1 MNSVVGAIRVGLV
14 PLVRPLFRGARMGLA
29 EASLEA
35 LKGLEALL
43 GFSLTYVSPPVGELE
58 EALRRTAEVRDLHE
72 SGSLDL
78 LLVEH
83 VTFSSGDVI
92 APFLDLPMPLGL
104 WALPEATTQ
113 GPLPQNALCGLNH
126 GLSLPTARTIPVK
139 WLYGNAEDSQFQARL
154 GLTLQ
159 ALRGRRALCTGRVL
173 WVGGT
178 APGFSRLEAFPDL
191 PLRVDRVSLGE
202 LFRAVGAIGEDEVS
216 EALAALDEPRGLEL
230 EALRQTVRLE
240 LAIERLAAGY
250 DGVALRCWPEVPD
263 RMGAMACAAFARL
276 SDRGLA
282 LACEGD
288 AAAVAS
294 MIAVAAVS
302 GAPAITLDL
311 SHAAEDG
318 LLFWHC
324 GNAAR
329 AWARA
334 GETRLSPHFNRGL
347 PAVRDMRLE
356 PGPVGGLRFLEGRR
370 AVVYG
375 GAVTGRADAYD
386 GVSGWIGGLRWA
398 GQELP
403 PVEFLASVLNHRLP
417 HHLVWGRG
425 EIEAA
430 LIEMCAWIGCRVL
443 PPDPETLLLRWRGLE
458 GADER

>member
-35 LKGLEALL
+35 LKGLEVPF
-43 GFSLTYVSPPVGELE
+43 GFSLDYVSPPVGEAG
-58 EALRRTAEVRDLHE
+58 EAHARAAEAGKRYED
-72 SGSLDL
+72 GSLDL
-78 LLVEH
+78 LLVQH

-104 WALPEATTQ
+104 WALPEAATQ

-139 WLYGNAEDSQFQARL
+139 WLYGNAEDSQFRARL
-154 GLTLQ
+154 GLTLR
-159 ALRGRRALCTGRVL
+159 ALRGRRALARGRIL

-178 APGFSRLEAFPDL
+178 APGFSRLEALPDL
-191 PLRVDRVSLGE
+191 PLRVDRAPLDD
-202 LFRAVGAIGEDEVS
+202 LFGAVDAIGDDDVS
-216 EALAALDEPRGLEL
+216 AALSTLDEPRGLEL
-230 EALRQTVRLE
+230 EALRRTVRLE
-240 LAIERLAAGY
+240 LAIERLADGY
-250 DGVALRCWPEVPD
+250 DGVALRCWPEVPE
-263 RMGAMACAAFARL
+263 RMGTMACAAFARL

-334 GETRLSPHFNRGL
+334 GETILTSHFNRGL

-370 AVVYG
+370 AAVYG
-375 GAVTGRADAYD
+375 GAVTGRADGYD
-386 GVSGWIGGLRWA
+386 GVSGWIGRLRWA
-398 GQELP
+398 GQEMSP
-403 PVEFLASVLNHRLP
+403 AEFLAGVLNHRLP

-425 EIEAA
+425 EAEAA
-430 LIEMCAWIGCRVL
+430 LIELCAWLGCRVL

-458 GADER
+458 GGDER